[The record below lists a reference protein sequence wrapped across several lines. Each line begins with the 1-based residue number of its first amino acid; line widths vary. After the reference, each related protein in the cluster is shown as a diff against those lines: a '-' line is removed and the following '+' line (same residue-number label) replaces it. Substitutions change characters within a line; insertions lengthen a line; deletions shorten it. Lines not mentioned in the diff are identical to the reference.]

1 MIKNN
6 EQQYVYYGT
15 HASALE
21 IEKFI
26 LHVVKVNEFAIK
38 DNKKRKSVCIWGEHG
53 IGKTELVE
61 KLAKDNGMQFAYI
74 APAQFEEMGDLLGMP
89 KIINDKT
96 VFVPPA
102 WVPTE
107 DVPGI
112 LLLDDVN
119 RADDRILR
127 GIMQLLQ
134 NYELQ
139 SWKLPSKWTI
149 VLTANP
155 DGGDYSV
162 TSMDD
167 AMITRMLH
175 VSMQFDVKAWAIWAE
190 KSAVDE
196 RGINFVLTYPELI
209 SGGRTTPRSLVQ
221 FFDTISCIKDLK
233 KEFALVQLLA
243 DSSLDPIASNAFIAF
258 VHNNLSKLVSP
269 EEILNAKN
277 FDKEVKKPL
286 EVLMQDHLRL
296 DILAT
301 ICTRL
306 VNYLQIGE
314 IKLSAAQ
321 VENSKKFLKLEV
333 LPNDIR
339 LSLVQDMIKHPLL
352 KSIVAD
358 PYITELL
365 LLNM

>member
-1 MIKNN
+1 MTKNN
-6 EQQYVYYGT
+6 QPQYVYYGT
-15 HASALE
+15 HTNALE

-26 LHVVKVNEFAIK
+26 LHIVKTNELAIK
-38 DNKKRKSVCIWGEHG
+38 DSKKRKSVCIWGTHG

-61 KLAKDNGMQFAYI
+61 KLAKENGMKFAYI

-89 KIINDKT
+89 KIIDDKT
-96 VFVPPA
+96 VFIPPA

-139 SWKLPSKWTI
+139 SWKLPPQWTI

-162 TSMDD
+162 TPMDD

-175 VSMQFDVKAWAIWAE
+175 VTIEFDVKAWAIWAE
-190 KSAVDE
+190 KNGVDE

-209 SGGRTTPRSLVQ
+209 SGERTTPRSLVQ
-221 FFDTISCIKDLK
+221 FFDTIASIKDLK
-233 KEFALVQLLA
+233 KESALVQLLA
-243 DSSLDPIASNAFIAF
+243 ASSLDPITSNAFIAF
-258 VHNNLSKLVSP
+258 VQNNLSRLISP

-277 FDKEVKKPL
+277 FDKEVKISL
-286 EVLMQDHLRL
+286 ELMMQDQIRL

-301 ICTRL
+301 VCTRL
-306 VNYLQIGE
+306 INYLLARE
-314 IKLSAAQ
+314 VKPSATQ
-321 VENSKKFLKLEV
+321 LENIKKFLKLEV

-339 LSLVQDMIKHPLL
+339 LSFVQDMFKHPFL
-352 KSIVAD
+352 KSITAD
-358 PYITELL
+358 PYITELI